1 MGGDEN
7 SIFVLTSQLRK
18 YWLNKTPYD
27 LPYDNERDTPIM
39 WWLTCCEKPLYLQT
53 IALKLFSIVPHS
65 ANCERIFSVLR
76 WFYGQ
81 RRTKLN
87 PSRVSKMAKIHSYYI
102 SNAKSQLEYYGNLLS
117 DEEVQNQVLYA
128 TRNFKN
134 FQEIQEEEE
143 EVLLN
148 DNLINED
155 NEIEEPQYAR
165 VLVDEE
171 ELKRVLAIE
180 VCIDL
185 SNQIFHE
192 NNLYIESEKESIIEE
207 FTGNID
213 YNLTD
218 IIDKALQNTEFE

>member
-27 LPYDNERDTPIM
+27 LSYDIKTDTPTM

-53 IALKLFSIVPHS
+53 IALKLFSIVQHS

-81 RRTKLN
+81 RRTRLD

-102 SNAKSQLEYYGNLLS
+102 SNAKSQLEYYGNHLL
-117 DEEVQNQVLYA
+117 DNEIQDQVLYA
-128 TRNFKN
+128 TRNLTN
-134 FQEIQEEEE
+134 FQEIQEEE
-143 EVLLN
+143 VLL
-148 DNLINED
+148 DDDFLNEY
-155 NEIEEPQYAR
+155 NEVEEPQYAK
-165 VLVDEE
+165 VLIDEE
-171 ELKRVLAIE
+171 ELNRVLAIE
-180 VCIDL
+180 VCVDL
-185 SNQIFHE
+185 SNQVFSE
-192 NNLYIESEKESIIEE
+192 NNLYIESEKEQIIEE
-207 FTGNID
+207 FTGNTN

-218 IIDKALQNTEFE
+218 VIDKALRDAEFE